1 MFYCYKEWYSHN
13 NENERRKGMF
23 EELSFDDTKTCKE
36 VKDALKNADPS
47 KKWHCFGI
55 IGCC

>member
-1 MFYCYKEWYSHN
+1 
-13 NENERRKGMF
+13 MF